1 MKVEAILN
9 TPPMWEPDR
18 NTTGG
23 VVVGSIV
30 RMVRN
35 LPDHPFPGWSTAE
48 SRAEVA
54 DKVIPAIKNIRGFK
68 SAFTAEMTSLSY
80 GERRAL
86 LTRKQLTPC
95 MAARQ
100 DGCYVLIPRSR
111 PLVFMV
117 NEEEHL
123 VVHHF
128 QNGLDFDSGLDALF
142 QLDSL
147 LQQELKFAY
156 QGQHGYLTSI
166 PSEAGDGLQLYC
178 LLHLPA
184 LTTANM
190 MNQVTKALEK
200 LHVSISP
207 YFSDAQDDTG
217 HLFVLFSI
225 PGPEDSIDE
234 MMDAFL
240 DVVDH
245 IVLRELQVRRKL
257 LAEPGL
263 HLQDTIARAY
273 GLLTNCRRLSIK
285 ELRDAVS
292 LLRLG
297 TLMGI
302 VTWEEEEREILIA
315 LNQFGL
321 DQACEAA
328 LAEEKGDPQLCLR
341 RATAAREFLN
351 KHPHS
356 FSDNTI

>member
-1 MKVEAILN
+1 MKLETLLSSTQNWA
-9 TPPMWEPDR
+9 PDR
-18 NTTGG
+18 NTTDG

-35 LPDHPFPGWSTAE
+35 LPGYPFPGWSTGE
-48 SRAEVA
+48 SRAAVA
-54 DKVIPAIKNIRGFK
+54 EKLLPVLRNMQGFK
-68 SAFTAEMTSLSY
+68 TAFCAEMNKLSY
-80 GERRAL
+80 GQRRAL

-100 DGCYVLIPRSR
+100 DGCYIIIPQRR
-111 PLVFMV
+111 PFILMV

-123 VVHHF
+123 VIHSF
-128 QNGLDFDSGLDALF
+128 RNGLNFEDCIQDIE
-142 QLDSL
+142 QLEDK
-147 LQQELKFAY
+147 LQEELTFAY
-156 QGQHGYLTSI
+156 MPQHGFLTSI

-234 MMDAFL
+234 MMDAFH
-240 DVVDH
+240 DVVNH
-245 IVLRELQVRRKL
+245 IVRRERQVRLKL
-257 LAEPGL
+257 LADPGL
-263 HLQDTIARAY
+263 HLQDAIARAY
-273 GLLTNCRRLSIK
+273 GLLLNCRRLSIK
-285 ELRDAVS
+285 ELRDAIS

-297 TLMGI
+297 TLMGLLI
-302 VTWEEEEREILIA
+302 WEEEEREILIA
-315 LNQFGL
+315 LNRFGL
-321 DQACEAA
+321 SQACEAA
-328 LAEEKGDPQLCLR
+328 LAEEISDPQLCLR
-341 RATAAREFLN
+341 RAAAAREFLS
-351 KHPHS
+351 KHPHH

>member
-1 MKVEAILN
+1 MKLETLLSSTRNWA
-9 TPPMWEPDR
+9 PDR
-18 NTTGG
+18 NTTDG

-35 LPDHPFPGWSTAE
+35 LPGYPFPGWSTGE
-48 SRAEVA
+48 SRAAVA
-54 DKVIPAIKNIRGFK
+54 EKLLPVLRNMQGFK
-68 SAFTAEMTSLSY
+68 TAFCAEMNKLSY
-80 GERRAL
+80 GQRRAL

-100 DGCYVLIPRSR
+100 DGCYIIIPQRR
-111 PLVFMV
+111 PFILMV

-123 VVHHF
+123 VIHSF
-128 QNGLDFDSGLDALF
+128 RNGLNFEDCIQDIE
-142 QLDSL
+142 QLEDK
-147 LQQELKFAY
+147 LQEELTFAY
-156 QGQHGYLTSI
+156 MPQHGFLTSI

-234 MMDAFL
+234 MMDAFH
-240 DVVDH
+240 DVVNH
-245 IVLRELQVRRKL
+245 IVRRERQVRRKL
-257 LAEPGL
+257 LADPGL
-263 HLQDTIARAY
+263 HLQDAIARAY
-273 GLLTNCRRLSIK
+273 GLLLNCRRLSIK
-285 ELRDAVS
+285 ELRDAIS

-297 TLMGI
+297 TLMGLLI
-302 VTWEEEEREILIA
+302 WEEEEREILIA

-321 DQACEAA
+321 SQACEAA
-328 LAEEKGDPQLCLR
+328 LAEEISDPHLCLR
-341 RATAAREFLN
+341 RAAAAREFLS
-351 KHPHS
+351 KHPHH

>member
-1 MKVEAILN
+1 MKLETLLSSARN
-9 TPPMWEPDR
+9 WAPDR
-18 NTTGG
+18 NTTDG

-35 LPDHPFPGWSTAE
+35 LPGYPFPGWSTGE
-48 SRAEVA
+48 SRAAVA
-54 DKVIPAIKNIRGFK
+54 EKLLPVLRNMQGFK
-68 SAFTAEMTSLSY
+68 TAFCAEMNKLSY
-80 GERRAL
+80 GQRRAL

-100 DGCYVLIPRSR
+100 DGCYIIIPQRR
-111 PLVFMV
+111 PFILMV

-123 VVHHF
+123 VIHSF
-128 QNGLDFDSGLDALF
+128 RNGLNFEDCIQDIE
-142 QLDSL
+142 QLEDK
-147 LQQELKFAY
+147 LQEELTFAY
-156 QGQHGYLTSI
+156 MPQHGFLTSI

-234 MMDAFL
+234 MMDAFH
-240 DVVDH
+240 DVVNH
-245 IVLRELQVRRKL
+245 IVRRERQVRRKL
-257 LAEPGL
+257 LADPGL
-263 HLQDTIARAY
+263 HLQDAIARAY
-273 GLLTNCRRLSIK
+273 GLLLNCRRLSIK
-285 ELRDAVS
+285 ELRDAIS

-297 TLMGI
+297 TLMGLLI
-302 VTWEEEEREILIA
+302 WEEEEREILIA

-321 DQACEAA
+321 TQACEAA
-328 LAEEKGDPQLCLR
+328 LAEEISDPQLCLR
-341 RATAAREFLN
+341 RAAAAREFLS
-351 KHPHS
+351 KHPHH

>member
-1 MKVEAILN
+1 MKLENLLKSAR
-9 TPPMWEPDR
+9 PWAPDR
-18 NTTGG
+18 NTTDG

-35 LPDHPFPGWSTAE
+35 IPGYPFPGWSTEE
-48 SRAEVA
+48 SRAAVA
-54 DKVIPAIKNIRGFK
+54 GTLLPVLRNMPGFK
-68 SAFTAEMTSLSY
+68 TAFCSEMSKLSY
-80 GERRAL
+80 GQRRAL

-100 DGCYVLIPRSR
+100 DGCYIIIPQRK
-111 PLVFMV
+111 PFILMV

-123 VVHHF
+123 VAHAF
-128 QNGLDFDSGLDALF
+128 RNGLNFEECVQDLE
-142 QLDSL
+142 QLDST
-147 LQQELKFAY
+147 LQQELTFAHTP
-156 QGQHGYLTSI
+156 QNGYLTSI
-166 PSEAGDGLQLYC
+166 PSEAGDGMQLYS

-225 PGPEDSIDE
+225 PGPEGSIRE
-234 MMDAFL
+234 MTDAFL
-240 DVVDH
+240 EVIDH
-245 IVLRELQVRRKL
+245 IVLREQQVRRKL
-257 LAEPGL
+257 LADSGL
-263 HLQDTIARAY
+263 HLQDAIARSY

-297 TLMGI
+297 TLTGI
-302 VTWEEEEREILIA
+302 VSWEEEEREILIA

-321 DQACEAA
+321 SQACEAA
-328 LAEEKGDPQLCLR
+328 LAEEKGDPGLCLR
-341 RATAAREFLN
+341 RATAARDFLN
-351 KHPHS
+351 THPHQ
-356 FSDNTI
+356 FSDNTV

>member
-35 LPDHPFPGWSTAE
+35 LPGHPFPGWSTAE

-68 SAFTAEMTSLSY
+68 TAFTAEMTSLSY

-166 PSEAGDGLQLYC
+166 PSEAGDALQLYC
-178 LLHLPA
+178 LLHLPG
-184 LTTANM
+184 LTCANM

-207 YFSDAQDDTG
+207 YFSDSQDDTG
-217 HLFVLFSI
+217 HLYVLFSI
-225 PGPEDSIDE
+225 PGPEESTDELKDS
-234 MMDAFL
+234 FL
-240 DVVDH
+240 HVISH
-245 IVLRELQVRRKL
+245 IVRREQQVRDKL
-257 LAEPGL
+257 QADPGL
-263 HLQDTIARAY
+263 YLHDAISRAY

-297 TLMGI
+297 TLQGI
-302 VTWEEEEREILIA
+302 IRWQENERDMLIA
-315 LNQFGL
+315 LNHFCL
-321 DQACEAA
+321 EQATLTAQ
-328 LAEEKGDPQLCLR
+328 AEEKGDPLLCIR
-341 RATAAREFLN
+341 RAAAARLFLN
-351 KHPHS
+351 NHPHQ
-356 FSDNTI
+356 FSDTLA

>member
-1 MKVEAILN
+1 MKLETLLSSARN
-9 TPPMWEPDR
+9 WAPDR
-18 NTTGG
+18 NTTDG

-35 LPDHPFPGWSTAE
+35 LPGYPFPGWSTGE
-48 SRAEVA
+48 SRAAVA
-54 DKVIPAIKNIRGFK
+54 EKLLPVLRNMQGFK
-68 SAFTAEMTSLSY
+68 TAFCAEMNKLSY
-80 GERRAL
+80 GQRRAL

-95 MAARQ
+95 MPARQ
-100 DGCYVLIPRSR
+100 DGCHIIIPQRR
-111 PLVFMV
+111 PFILMV

-123 VVHHF
+123 VVHSF
-128 QNGLDFDSGLDALF
+128 RNGLNFEDCIQDIE
-142 QLDSL
+142 QLEDK
-147 LQQELKFAY
+147 LQEELTFAY
-156 QGQHGYLTSI
+156 MPQHGFLTSI

-234 MMDAFL
+234 MMDAFH
-240 DVVDH
+240 DVVNH
-245 IVLRELQVRRKL
+245 IVRRERQVRRKL
-257 LAEPGL
+257 LADPGL
-263 HLQDTIARAY
+263 HLQDAIARAY
-273 GLLTNCRRLSIK
+273 GLLLNCRRLSIK
-285 ELRDAVS
+285 ELRDAIS

-297 TLMGI
+297 TLMGLLI
-302 VTWEEEEREILIA
+302 WEEEEREILIA

-321 DQACEAA
+321 TQACEAA
-328 LAEEKGDPQLCLR
+328 LAEEISDPQLCLR
-341 RATAAREFLN
+341 RAAAAREFLS
-351 KHPHS
+351 KHPHH

>member
-1 MKVEAILN
+1 MKLETLLN
-9 TPPMWEPDR
+9 SVRNWAPDR
-18 NTTGG
+18 NTTDG

-35 LPDHPFPGWSTAE
+35 LPGFPFPGWSTAE
-48 SRAEVA
+48 SRAAVA
-54 DKVIPAIKNIRGFK
+54 EQLLPVLRSMQGFK
-68 SAFTAEMTSLSY
+68 TAFCSEMSRLSY
-80 GERRAL
+80 GQRRAL

-100 DGCYVLIPRSR
+100 DGCYIIIPQRR
-111 PLVFMV
+111 PFIMMV

-123 VVHHF
+123 VVHAF
-128 QNGLDFDSGLDALF
+128 RDGLNFEDCVQDIRELD
-142 QLDSL
+142 DT
-147 LQQELKFAY
+147 LQEELTFAHSP
-156 QGQHGYLTSI
+156 QQGYLTSI

-184 LTTANM
+184 LTTSNM

-257 LAEPGL
+257 QAEPGL
-263 HLQDTIARAY
+263 HLHDAIARAY

-302 VTWEEEEREILIA
+302 ITWDEEEREILIA

-321 DQACEAA
+321 VQACEAA

-351 KHPHS
+351 KHPHR

>member
-1 MKVEAILN
+1 MKLETLLSSTRN
-9 TPPMWEPDR
+9 WTPDR
-18 NTTGG
+18 NTTDG
-23 VVVGSIV
+23 VVLGSIV

-35 LPDHPFPGWSTAE
+35 LPGFPFPGWSTAE
-48 SRAEVA
+48 SRAAVA
-54 DKVIPAIKNIRGFK
+54 EQLLPVLRGMQGFK
-68 SAFTAEMTSLSY
+68 TAFCSEMSKLSY
-80 GERRAL
+80 GQRRAL

-100 DGCYVLIPRSR
+100 DGCYIIIPQRR
-111 PLVFMV
+111 PFIMMV

-123 VVHHF
+123 VVHAF
-128 QNGLDFDSGLDALF
+128 RNGLNFEDCVQDI
-142 QLDSL
+142 
-147 LQQELKFAY
+147 QELDDTLQEELNFAHSPR
-156 QGQHGYLTSI
+156 HGYLTSI
-166 PSEAGDGLQLYC
+166 PAEAGDGLQLYC

-245 IVLRELQVRRKL
+245 IVLREVQVRRKL

-328 LAEEKGDPQLCLR
+328 LAEETGDPQLCLR